1 MSASPTP
8 VCIGCGTR
16 PVGIY
21 ELICGQC
28 RPALERAGLITPQST
43 LAGRARQRAQAG
55 NVQRSASA

>member
-1 MSASPTP
+1 MSAQPTP

-28 RPALERAGLITPQST
+28 RPALERAGLISPQST
-43 LAGRARQRAQAG
+43 LAGQPLQRAHAG
-55 NVQRSASA
+55 RAHRRAAA